1 MSTERRDLLA
11 SLHPVT
17 RVLRRIE
24 EAAAAREGMSMWQYA
39 LLSVVADG
47 SGRNQREMAEHL
59 QYSPNRVVTDLHDLE
74 RRGYLTRR
82 PGVDRRA
89 NTLDL
94 TEAGDAVRRRIR
106 AEIHDHEDELLGGLA
121 DDEREC
127 LVATLGRLAELARA
141 AAGPAS
147 SRPRRGVTPPGRA

>member
-1 MSTERRDLLA
+1 MATDRTDLLA

-24 EAAAAREGMSMWQYA
+24 EAAAAREGLSMWQYA
-39 LLSVVADG
+39 LLSVVAHG
-47 SGRNQREMAEHL
+47 AGRSQREIAEHL

-74 RRGYLTRR
+74 GRGYLTRR

-89 NTLDL
+89 NALEL

-106 AEIHDHEDELLGGLA
+106 AEIHAHEDELLAGLA
-121 DDEREC
+121 DDDREC
-127 LVATLGRLAELARA
+127 LVGTLGRLAELARA
-141 AAGPAS
+141 AGPAS
-147 SRPRRGVTPPGRA
+147 PRPRRSVTPPGRA

>member
-1 MSTERRDLLA
+1 MSTDRTDLLA

-24 EAAAAREGMSMWQYA
+24 EAAAAREGMGMWQYA
-39 LLSVVADG
+39 ILSVVADG
-47 SGRNQREMAEHL
+47 PGRNQREIAEHL

-82 PGVDRRA
+82 PGADRRA

-94 TEAGDAVRRRIR
+94 TEAGDAARRRIR
-106 AEIHDHEDELLGGLA
+106 AEIHDREDELLGGLG
-121 DDEREC
+121 DDERER
-127 LVATLGRLAELARA
+127 LVGTLGRLAELARA
-141 AAGPAS
+141 AGQVSPRA
-147 SRPRRGVTPPGRA
+147 RRGVTPPGRA

>member
-1 MSTERRDLLA
+1 MGTDRTDLLA

-39 LLSVVADG
+39 LLSVVADSG
-47 SGRNQREMAEHL
+47 GRNQREIAEHL
-59 QYSPNRVVTDLHDLE
+59 QYSQNRVVTDLHDLE
-74 RRGYLTRR
+74 GRGYLRRR
-82 PGVDRRA
+82 PGLDRRA

-106 AEIHDHEDELLGGLA
+106 AEIHDREDELLGGLA

-127 LVATLGRLAELARA
+127 LVATLGR
-141 AAGPAS
+141 
-147 SRPRRGVTPPGRA
+147 

>member
-1 MSTERRDLLA
+1 MSTDRTDLLA

-24 EAAAAREGMSMWQYA
+24 EVAAAREEMSMWQYA

-47 SGRNQREMAEHL
+47 AGRNQREIAEHL
-59 QYSPNRVVTDLHDLE
+59 GYSPNRVVTDLHDLE

-82 PGVDRRA
+82 PGADRRA

-106 AEIHDHEDELLGGLA
+106 AEIHAREDELLSGLA
-121 DDEREC
+121 GDEREH
-127 LVATLGRLAELARA
+127 LVVTLGRLAELART

-147 SRPRRGVTPPGRA
+147 PRPRRGVTPPRRA

>member
-1 MSTERRDLLA
+1 MSTDRRDLLA

-24 EAAAAREGMSMWQYA
+24 EAAAAQEGMTMWQYA

-47 SGRNQREMAEHL
+47 SGRNQREIAEHL

-106 AEIHDHEDELLGGLA
+106 AEIHDREDELLDGLA
-121 DDEREC
+121 DDEREH